1 MTHELKWFLAKW
13 AKMMSWKEV
22 ASAFRVSWDCTKQLQ
37 FICSDMWQGYLKVIH
52 KKAFRSKRE
61 LILNWF
67 RAGGTLSSGSV
78 EGFNNK
84 VKLVTRKSYG
94 FKTQEAYE
102 IALYHNLG
110 DLPQLEFTHRFF

>member
-1 MTHELKWFLAKW
+1 MQSIGKAIN
-13 AKMMSWKEV
+13 EV
-22 ASAFRVSWDCTKQLQ
+22 RAEEC
-37 FICSDMWQGYLKVIH
+37 
-52 KKAFRSKRE
+52 SKRE

-67 RAGGTLSSGSV
+67 RAGGTLPSGSV
-78 EGFNNK
+78 EGFSNK

-110 DLPQLEFTHRFF
+110 DLPQLEFTHRFFSRSTKIRVGRA

>member
-1 MTHELKWFLAKW
+1 MDSKIEPMKKIAK
-13 AKMMSWKEV
+13 S
-22 ASAFRVSWDCTKQLQ
+22 
-37 FICSDMWQGYLKVIH
+37 
-52 KKAFRSKRE
+52 FRSKRE

-67 RAGGTLSSGSV
+67 RVGGTLSSGSV
-78 EGFNNK
+78 EGFSNK

-110 DLPQLEFTHRFF
+110 DLPHLKFTHRFL